1 MTPRPDGGR
10 TAPGTGSRAV
20 RDEVRAPVEADAGV
34 LVHSRKDREF
44 AVGTWLLAA
53 ALDLR
58 EARAA
63 WKTRN
68 GIALLRCGG
77 LFGAVRLSTGLV
89 RAAAATQNTAEVD
102 AFLAEALH
110 GAPVFM
116 DQFAQWYYV
125 LVPVSTGQRREW
137 RASRLAPAAEFL
149 GGNTFLGVPRPDATE
164 PEGVRSY
171 WCVSMNGPGALAV
184 PDVVS
189 QLVAVGRF
197 RQVAAEQDPEKP
209 PPAPTA

>member
-1 MTPRPDGGR
+1 MPHPRDSESASALDVR
-10 TAPGTGSRAV
+10 T
-20 RDEVRAPVEADAGV
+20 PVEAGAGV

-53 ALDLR
+53 ALDGR

-63 WKTRN
+63 WERRN

-89 RAAAATQNTAEVD
+89 RAAAGTENTSEVD
-102 AFLAEALH
+102 GFLAEALH

-137 RASRLAPAAEFL
+137 RTACLAPEAEFL
-149 GGNTFLGVPRPDATE
+149 GSNTFLGVPRPDAIE
-164 PEGVRSY
+164 AEGVRSY
-171 WCVSMNGPGALAV
+171 WCVSMDGPGDLAV

-189 QLVAVGRF
+189 QLVVVGRF
-197 RQVAAEQDPEKP
+197 RQVAAEQEAEKP
-209 PPAPTA
+209 PPAPAA

>member
-1 MTPRPDGGR
+1 MPHPRDAESAGPH
-10 TAPGTGSRAV
+10 
-20 RDEVRAPVEADAGV
+20 EVRTPVEAGAAGV

-53 ALDLR
+53 AQDMK
-58 EARAA
+58 EARTA
-63 WKTRN
+63 WEQRN

-77 LFGAVRLSTGLV
+77 IFGAVRLSSDLV
-89 RAAAATQNTAEVD
+89 RAAAATEKTAEVD
-102 AFLAEALH
+102 AFLGRALH

-125 LVPVSTGQRREW
+125 LVPVSTGRRREW
-137 RASRLAPAAEFL
+137 RTSSLAPKAEFL
-149 GGNTFLGVPRPDATE
+149 GSNTFLGVPRPDATE

-171 WCVSMNGPGALAV
+171 WCVSMDGPGALAV
-184 PDVVS
+184 PDMVS

-197 RQVAAEQDPEKP
+197 RQVTADNP
-209 PPAPTA
+209 PPTPAA

>member
-1 MTPRPDGGR
+1 MPHPRD
-10 TAPGTGSRAV
+10 AESAV
-20 RDEVRAPVEADAGV
+20 PHEVLTPVETGAGV

-53 ALDLR
+53 VK

-63 WKTRN
+63 WEQRN

-77 LFGAVRLSTGLV
+77 LFGAVRLSTDLV
-89 RAAAATQNTAEVD
+89 CAAAATENTAEVD
-102 AFLAEALH
+102 DFLAEALH

-116 DQFAQWYYV
+116 DQFAQSYYV

-137 RASRLAPAAEFL
+137 KTSPLAPKAEFL
-149 GGNTFLGVPRPDATE
+149 GSNTFLGVPRPDATE

-171 WCVSMNGPGALAV
+171 WCVSMDGPGALAV

-197 RQVAAEQDPEKP
+197 RQVAADNAP
-209 PPAPTA
+209 PTPAA